1 VGATPC
7 IEARACHKVRPTQRL
22 GGQAKKRL
30 DDCLRLDLCQNMK
43 MPARRF
49 PPIIPTIDSEI
60 NPATAKRGV
69 AMEFGTGLIEKL
81 ALFVI
86 GGALVALIIRASARW
101 FMRSLVLF
109 GILTALYLCA
119 QAFGILG
126 R

>member
-1 VGATPC
+1 MS
-7 IEARACHKVRPTQRL
+7 E
-22 GGQAKKRL
+22 
-30 DDCLRLDLCQNMK
+30 
-43 MPARRF
+43 RRF

-81 ALFVI
+81 ALFAI
-86 GGALVALIIRASARW
+86 GGALLALIIRASAW
-101 FMRSLVLF
+101 WLMRSLVF
-109 GILTALYLCA
+109 VGILTALYLCA